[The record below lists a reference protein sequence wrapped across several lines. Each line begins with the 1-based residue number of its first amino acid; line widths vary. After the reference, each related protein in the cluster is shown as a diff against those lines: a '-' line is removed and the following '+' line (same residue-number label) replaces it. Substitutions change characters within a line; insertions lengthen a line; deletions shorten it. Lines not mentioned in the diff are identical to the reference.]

1 MERVRRLAGDGIPER
16 RVLNAPPLTADQARS
31 WGRYAG
37 ASPLYQRLIEV
48 IASDPDLLGVLNA
61 MESSPRP
68 NVMLAGVQL
77 LLMKGDEEDL
87 ARFYPNLATSAR
99 DPDDIAA
106 PFRQFVL
113 EHRSELVEIGR
124 HRRTQTNECRRCV
137 ALLPA
142 IWALPVDRFHLVDLG
157 TSAGLNLQM
166 LRYHYRWGDTEWGPD
181 SKVRLSTENRGRPVT
196 PRPVTNVTRTGLDL
210 QPLDATD
217 PEDRLWLE
225 ALVWPEQHD
234 RRQRLQA
241 ALALAAADP
250 PRLVAGD
257 AIETLADVVAALPA
271 ADPVVVVNSF
281 VLNQL
286 PPERRDLLAD
296 VFTDLRQSRAVYRVS
311 MEWLTAD
318 EDAASVEIDSG
329 SGWERI
335 GMASPHADWIELY
348 ARP

>member
-1 MERVRRLAGDGIPER
+1 MERVRRRAGDGIPER

-37 ASPLYQRLIEV
+37 ASPLYQRLIDV
-48 IASDPDLLGVLNA
+48 IASDPDLLDVLNA

-77 LLMKGDEEDL
+77 LLMKGDGEDL
-87 ARFYPNLATSAR
+87 ASFYPNQATSAR
-99 DPDDIAA
+99 DLDDIDE
-106 PFRQFVL
+106 PFRRFVL
-113 EHRSELVEIGR
+113 EHRSDLVEIGR

-142 IWALPVDRFHLVDLG
+142 IWALPVDSFHLVDLG

-166 LRYHYRWGDTEWGPD
+166 LRYHYEWGDTEWGPD
-181 SKVRLSTENRGRPVT
+181 STVRLTTESRGGPVT
-196 PRPVTNVTRTGLDL
+196 PRPVATLTRTGLDL
-210 QPLDATD
+210 EPLDPTD

-225 ALVWPEQHD
+225 ALVWPEHHD

-250 PRLVAGD
+250 PRLIAGD
-257 AIETLADVVAALPA
+257 AIDTLADVVESLPD
-271 ADPVVVVNSF
+271 ADPVVVINSF
-281 VLNQL
+281 VLNQM
-286 PPERRDLLAD
+286 PPQRRDLLAD
-296 VFTDLRQSRAVYRVS
+296 VFTDLRKRRPVHRVS

-318 EDAASVEIDSG
+318 EDAAAVEIDSG